1 MGRLPGA
8 QISSASSHYGERSK
22 VGGYSEPR
30 GATCGFASSD
40 NRAYVTGGGDSHRR
54 HRVLSSASHQGLCRR
69 TAWRSWGTPTWLMRL
84 GRVSRASALHA
95 AGIIPAALMGRDVA
109 DRKELSVQAGQ
120 EQGTWHV
127 PGWAWGGRRRDSSL
141 PLLPPLPGPQRA
153 EVRILGENA
162 LKHQP

>member
-1 MGRLPGA
+1 
-8 QISSASSHYGERSK
+8 
-22 VGGYSEPR
+22 
-30 GATCGFASSD
+30 
-40 NRAYVTGGGDSHRR
+40 
-54 HRVLSSASHQGLCRR
+54 
-69 TAWRSWGTPTWLMRL
+69 MRL

-127 PGWAWGGRRRDSSL
+127 PGWAWGGRSPDSSL